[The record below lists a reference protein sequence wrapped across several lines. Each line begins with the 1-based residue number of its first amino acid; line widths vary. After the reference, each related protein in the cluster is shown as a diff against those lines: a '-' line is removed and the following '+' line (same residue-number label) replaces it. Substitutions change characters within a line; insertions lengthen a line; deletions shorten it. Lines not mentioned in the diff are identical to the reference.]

1 MHARRLLV
9 ATRSPHKLAEIRA
22 VIAHATRLGGGAEV
36 ELVDLEQAGVAVDP
50 AEDDVEAFGS
60 FRLNA
65 LAKARYF
72 AKRAGMPTIADDSGI
87 VVDALD
93 GAPGV
98 RSRRFAERPD
108 LTGRDLDD
116 ANNQVLLERLRGVP
130 PEQRTAHYVCVA
142 ALVVPGNLAL
152 ATVGTCTG
160 RILDA
165 PAGTGG
171 FGYDPLVYLPAFECT
186 FAQLSHQD
194 RHRISHRALAF
205 RALASLLPD
214 VLRA

>member
-1 MHARRLLV
+1 MHTRRLLV
-9 ATRSPHKLAEIRA
+9 ATRSTDKLAEIRA
-22 VIAHATRLGGGAEV
+22 VIGQAARLGAGAEL
-36 ELVDLEQAGVAVDP
+36 ELVDLEHAGVAVDP
-50 AEDDVEAFGS
+50 AEDDVEAFDT

-98 RSRRFAERPD
+98 RSRRFAEQTG
-108 LTGRDLDD
+108 LTGRALDD
-116 ANNQVLLERLRGVP
+116 ANNRLLLERLRDVP
-130 PEQRTAHYVCVA
+130 PDQRTAHYVCVA
-142 ALVVPGNLAL
+142 ALVVPGSLAI

-160 RILDA
+160 RVLDA

-171 FGYDPLVYLPAFECT
+171 FGYDPLVYLPDFDCT
-186 FAQLSHQD
+186 FAQLTQHD
-194 RHRISHRALAF
+194 RHRISHRARAF

-214 VLRA
+214 VVRA